1 MSTAHQRKD
10 RLSPLNYETHKGF
23 MTSHHTTILIVED
36 DADIGELMQLLLER
50 EGYSVSVASDGLEAL
65 QQLRTEVEPD
75 LILLDLMMPRMDG
88 EQFLKRMRADHHADI
103 PVVILSGHVSAQA
116 KARELH
122 AACCLMKPVE
132 SNDLLQTVKQFAQ
145 AHSHKDAF

>member
-1 MSTAHQRKD
+1 
-10 RLSPLNYETHKGF
+10 

-50 EGYSVSVASDGLEAL
+50 EGYSVRVASDGLEAL
-65 QQLRTEVEPD
+65 QQLRTELEPN

-88 EQFLKRMRADHHADI
+88 EQFLRRMRADHHADT
-103 PVVILSGHVSAQA
+103 PVVILSGHVSAEA

-132 SNDLLQTVKQFAQ
+132 SNELLQTAKRFAL

>member
-1 MSTAHQRKD
+1 MANR
-10 RLSPLNYETHKGF
+10 N
-23 MTSHHTTILIVED
+23 TTILVVED
-36 DADIGELMQLLLER
+36 DPDIAELMQLILER
-50 EGYSVSVASDGLEAL
+50 SGYSVRVAADGLDAL
-65 QQLRTEVEPD
+65 QQLRTGLEPG

-88 EQFLKRMRADHHADI
+88 EQFLKRMRGDHHVDI

-132 SNDLLQTVKQFAQ
+132 SNDLLQAVKQFAL
-145 AHSHKDAF
+145 AHSHKDAV

>member
-1 MSTAHQRKD
+1 
-10 RLSPLNYETHKGF
+10 
-23 MTSHHTTILIVED
+23 MTNHNITILIVED
-36 DADIGELMQLLLER
+36 DADIAELMQLLLER
-50 EGYSVSVASDGLEAL
+50 EGYSVRVASDGLEAL
-65 QQLRTEVEPD
+65 QQLRTEIEPD

-88 EQFLKRMRADHHADI
+88 EQFLKHMRADHHAHV

-132 SNDLLQTVKQFAQ
+132 SNDLLQTVKQFAL